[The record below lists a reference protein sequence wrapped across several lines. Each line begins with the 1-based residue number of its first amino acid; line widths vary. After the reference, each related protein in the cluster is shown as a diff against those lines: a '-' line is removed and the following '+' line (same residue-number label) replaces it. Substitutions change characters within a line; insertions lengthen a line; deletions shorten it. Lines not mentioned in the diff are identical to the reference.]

1 MIYIAHRGLFQG
13 PSKELENHP
22 GQIALAIEQGY
33 NVEIDIRYIDGKLV
47 LGHDYPEYEVDE
59 YWLRNDKLWIHC
71 KNLEALY
78 FFTKHPWKYNFFWHE
93 NDQYT
98 LTSFGFIWTFPGKY
112 LTDQSIMVVP
122 EFYDAT
128 LECTQNVTCYGI
140 CSDYVEKIRI
150 LRNETNSMR

>member
-47 LGHDYPEYEVDE
+47 LGHDHPEYEVDE

-71 KNLEALY
+71 KNLEALDCLKEFANVFY
-78 FFTKHPWKYNFFWHE
+78 HSG
-93 NDQYT
+93 DDYT
-98 LTSFGFIWTFPGKY
+98 LTSEGYIWTFPGMPV
-112 LTDQSIMVVP
+112 TEQCEIVQN
-122 EFYDAT
+122 
-128 LECTQNVTCYGI
+128 ECEHITEKIHGI
-140 CSDYVEKIRI
+140 CSDNIEWYRKYLDDLHE
-150 LRNETNSMR
+150 